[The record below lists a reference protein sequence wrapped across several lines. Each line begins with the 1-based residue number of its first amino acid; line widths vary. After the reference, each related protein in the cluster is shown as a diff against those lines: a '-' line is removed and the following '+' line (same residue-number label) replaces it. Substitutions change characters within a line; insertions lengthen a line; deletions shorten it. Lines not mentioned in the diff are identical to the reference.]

1 MSGTNRHII
10 SALVEN
16 EHGVLAKVAG
26 LFAAR
31 GFNIESLTV
40 GPTEDTTLSRMTI
53 VLLADDDTLEQVVK
67 QLRRVPTMVKVQ
79 DYLDTPTIQREMV
92 LIRVQ
97 AGDGSRRLEA
107 LEVVNVFN
115 GKVVDLTPKDFTAEL
130 TGSENKIQAIVDCL
144 RPYGIKELAR
154 SGKVAMTRSPTAVR

>member
-1 MSGTNRHII
+1 MSTHRHII

-67 QLRRVPTMVKVQ
+67 QLRRVPTTVKVQ
-79 DYLDTPTIQREMV
+79 DFLDTPTVQRELV

-97 AGDGSRRLEA
+97 AAEGSRRLEV
-107 LEVVNVFN
+107 LEIVNVFS
-115 GKVVDLTPKDFTAEL
+115 GKVADLTPKDLTVEF
-130 TGSENKIQAIVDCL
+130 TGSEGKIQAIVDCM
-144 RPYGIKELAR
+144 RSYGIKELAR
-154 SGKVAMTRSPTAVR
+154 SGKVAMARTPTSVR